1 MTPPQPQPLL
11 SPPSSSPAPSPCP
24 QSRPDP
30 AHPAGSRSGAAGG
43 GSGAGPGVGL
53 GLGSGPVPGVVPGVP
68 AMLSRLGALLQQAVE
83 TREPSVDL
91 LEAFTEHWKGIT
103 GYYLEATDESIPA
116 RQTDIPWRLK
126 QMLDILVYEEKQ
138 QPAGETGPC
147 LEYLLQ
153 HKLLET
159 LGTLGK
165 AEYPPGMRQQVLLFF
180 SRVLGQVQHPLLHY
194 LNVHRPVQKL
204 LQLSSGRLGSG
215 TEKEEVQF
223 AAVLCSKIQQ
233 DPSLL
238 PYILEGKSVLNGR
251 RAQELPGSPR
261 EEGVEHPPGTTAS
274 CPPAQPCP
282 PQRDSN
288 LVTALVGLCRSKKSR
303 VALKARE
310 NLLVLAGLAQE
321 AAAACLVRSSA
332 LCPLLT
338 GHLCELY
345 SAVPPGTDPADV
357 LAMDRPSWR
366 SQGDAAGDGVFP
378 GKESLAAF
386 LCWLDYLD
394 ELVMGAHPLVA
405 DAITEAVEEK
415 FFQGVLQPQL
425 LQMSELAVLGATA
438 VLAGTVRQI
447 RAPALLQR
455 LVLFLLGPH
464 RHPETPG
471 DAPHALRAQL
481 IDRCDHLSDEIS
493 LASLRLF
500 EELLRK
506 PHEHVAHNLVLRNLE
521 ARAYLQRQERG
532 PPEAD
537 PEEDGLELEED
548 PYFTDGFPDTGFGT
562 ANNPPPGS
570 APAGKGQVSEVV
582 SSFLCLV
589 PEEAKTSSC
598 MEEGGYDTYVHDALG
613 MVQTCRATVAPW
625 GWPSAPRPLECC
637 HPGGA
642 FYEGHFLKVLFDR
655 MSRILDQ
662 PYSLNL
668 QVTSVLSH
676 LAAFPHPHLHEYLLD
691 PYLSLAPGC
700 RSLFSVLVRVIGDLM
715 QRLQRV
721 PQARAKLL
729 LVRRQ
734 LLGLVPGEQMDHTV
748 LFKGVVVL
756 EEFCK
761 ELAAIALVKGPP
773 EGPP

>member
-1 MTPPQPQPLL
+1 
-11 SPPSSSPAPSPCP
+11 
-24 QSRPDP
+24 
-30 AHPAGSRSGAAGG
+30 
-43 GSGAGPGVGL
+43 
-53 GLGSGPVPGVVPGVP
+53 
-68 AMLSRLGALLQQAVE
+68 MLSRLGALLQQAVE

-116 RQTDIPWRLK
+116 RQTDIPWRLR

-138 QPAGETGPC
+138 RPAGETGPC

-180 SRVLGQVQHPLLHY
+180 GRVLGQLQHPLLHY
-194 LNVHRPVQKL
+194 LNVHRPVQL
-204 LQLSSGRLGSG
+204 LQLSGDRLGSG

-238 PYILEGKSVLNGR
+238 PYILEGKKILNGR
-251 RAQELPGSPR
+251 RALEPPDNPR
-261 EEGVEHPPGTTAS
+261 EEGSEHPPGPAAS
-274 CPPAQPCP
+274 SPPAEPSP
-282 PQRDSN
+282 PRRDSN
-288 LVTALVGLCRSKKSR
+288 LVTCLVGLCRSKKSR

-310 NLLVLAGLAQE
+310 NLLLLAGLSQE
-321 AAAACLVRSSA
+321 AAATCLVRGSA
-332 LCPLLT
+332 LCQLLT
-338 GHLCELY
+338 GHLCDLY
-345 SAVPPGTDPADV
+345 SAVPAGTDPADV
-357 LAMDRPSWR
+357 LAMDRASWR
-366 SQGDAAGDGVFP
+366 SQGDGAGAAGFP
-378 GKESLAAF
+378 GKESLAEF
-386 LCWLDYLD
+386 LGWLDFLD
-394 ELVMGAHPLVA
+394 ELVLGAHPLVA

-415 FFQGVLQPQL
+415 FFQGILQPQL

-438 VLAGTVRQI
+438 VLTGTVRQL
-447 RAPALLQR
+447 RAPTLLNR

-471 DAPHALRAQL
+471 DTPHPLRAQL
-481 IDRCDHLSDEIS
+481 IDRCDHLCDEIS

-521 ARAYLQRQERG
+521 ARAYLQSGPHAPEERG
-532 PPEAD
+532 PPETD
-537 PEEDGLELEED
+537 PEEDGLDLEED
-548 PYFTDGFPDTGFGT
+548 PYFTDGFPDDFGT
-562 ANNPPPGS
+562 TKNPSPAS
-570 APAGKGQVSEVV
+570 APSGKGQVSEVV

-613 MVQTCRATVAPW
+613 MVQACRASAAPW
-625 GWPSAPRPLECC
+625 GWPSTPRPLDSCQ
-637 HPGGA
+637 PRVA

-691 PYLSLAPGC
+691 PYLNLAPGC

-721 PQARAKLL
+721 PHSRAKLL
-729 LVRRQ
+729 LVRQQ